1 MYKPTVLLQSV
12 LLIALALC
20 FATSATV
27 AQDMAKVAPNNVK
40 VLLDN
45 DKVRVLEVQFK
56 AGEKLPMH
64 SHPNHVLYAMS
75 TGKVKTTLADGKVV
89 DTEVKAGAARWN
101 DAVTHANEAL
111 TDGHV
116 LLVEMKEQKSM
127 KKK

>member
-20 FATSATV
+20 FATSTTV
-27 AQDMAKVAPNNVK
+27 AQDMAKVAPDNVK

-56 AGEKLPMH
+56 TGEMLPMH
-64 SHPNHVLYAMS
+64 SHPNHVLYAMIA
-75 TGKVKTTLADGKVV
+75 GKVKTTLADGKVV
-89 DTEVKAGAARWN
+89 DTEVKAGMARWN
-101 DAVTHANEAL
+101 EAVTHANEAL